1 MGQMLHGARIV
12 RVGRGRCPALLA
24 LTAGVLCA
32 ALMLLLAS
40 SAAVLSIRTGQGAE
54 IIRTTCPTL
63 SPSCKSQIVP
73 KPSSPPVKPGL
84 G

>member
-1 MGQMLHGARIV
+1 V
-12 RVGRGRCPALLA
+12 
-24 LTAGVLCA
+24 
-32 ALMLLLAS
+32 LLLTTI
-40 SAAVLSIRTGQGAE
+40 AAVLSIRTGQGAE

-73 KPSSPPVKPGL
+73 KPSSPPVKHGL